1 MADKLLKRVETK
13 LDIIIGLLRDR
24 ILTGDEVALMVET
37 DEMVRKMEYQK
48 LVKV

>member
-13 LDIIIGLLRDR
+13 LDIIIGLLRDEN
-24 ILTGDEVALMVET
+24 LTSEEFVLLKET
-37 DEMVRKMEYQK
+37 DEIVRKMEYQK